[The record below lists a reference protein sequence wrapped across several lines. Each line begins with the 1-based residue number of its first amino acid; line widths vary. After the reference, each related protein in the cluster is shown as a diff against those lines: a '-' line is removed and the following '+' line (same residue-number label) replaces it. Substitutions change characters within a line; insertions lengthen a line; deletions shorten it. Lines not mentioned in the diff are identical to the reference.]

1 MIDETLVA
9 REQDAIMQTYA
20 RLPVAIRRGRG
31 VELEAVDG
39 TTYLDW
45 VAGISMM
52 NVGHCHPAVVEAI
65 RTQAGELV
73 NTSNLVY
80 TEQQVQLAEWL
91 SSHSLGG
98 KVFFCNSGAEANEAA
113 IKLCRR
119 HNSDRSEFVTLV
131 DSFHGRTMGALS
143 LTGQPGKQAPFR
155 PLISGVRHVQ
165 RNDLD
170 ALEAAVSDRT
180 SAIFLELIQGECGV
194 YPLDPEFVGLARAL
208 ADRHGALLVFD
219 EIQTGMAR
227 TGPLFAYQDVGVAP
241 DIMCLAKSLGAG
253 IPLGAVVATPALS
266 TAFQRGDHGSTFA
279 GGALACA
286 VGLAVCG
293 IVGERAFQDRVRLV
307 GARLQAGLERLVRA
321 GLASETRGRGL
332 MHAIDLPRDNAAD
345 AVAALIDQGMIVN
358 NTSANTLRFLPPL
371 VVGEPE
377 VDRLLDALQLVLT
390 R

>member
-9 REQDAIMQTYA
+9 REQDVIMQTYA

-39 TTYLDW
+39 TKYLDW

-52 NVGHCHPAVVEAI
+52 NVGHCHPAVVDAI
-65 RTQAGELV
+65 REQAGELV

-194 YPLDPEFVGLARAL
+194 HPLDATFVVLARQL

-227 TGPLFAYQDVGVAP
+227 TGPLFAYQDAGVVP

-293 IVGERAFQDRVRLV
+293 IVGERPFQDHVRSV
-307 GARLQAGLERLVRA
+307 GARLQSGLEGLVRA

-345 AVAALIDQGMIVN
+345 AVAGLLDQGMIVN

-371 VVGEPE
+371 VVGERE
-377 VDRLLDALQLVLT
+377 VDRLLDALQLVLA